1 MPKSSNEQSDAP
13 ERRSQANWWRT
24 VNRRRPVIGDVRPA
38 MRVGATH
45 RRDPWPPQSTRRSP
59 PPAGQHDGH
68 PGSTIRAGRRRASSS
83 SSTTSNASSPG
94 GPRPSWAPT
103 TQPVTRRAPRMCS
116 RSASASVSREVGG
129 PEDRR
134 CFRARPAAPGSATF
148 RPAPKA
154 ESRDEFFPRER
165 TCRRAAAQRDATR
178 ARGKPNGN
186 RLPSVGAVARS
197 GDRTT
202 RGWRVSCRFHASV
215 DVSDGAAR
223 CRCSL
228 RAGWPWAVITRNGV
242 DRLERV
248 RFLPNVALSADG
260 NLPDSSRCVNSD
272 LKRSQKQ
279 AQPQPRRQ
287 RTFPR
292 TSIRRHA
299 IRGHAE
305 QALQVRQRRR
315 YQK

>member
-1 MPKSSNEQSDAP
+1 MTATRGALFGPEDAGLLHLP
-13 ERRSQANWWRT
+13 VQHRT
-24 VNRRRPVIGDVRPA
+24 L
-38 MRVGATH
+38 H
-45 RRDPWPPQSTRRSP
+45 PQ
-59 PPAGQHDGH
+59 
-68 PGSTIRAGRRRASSS
+68 AGRGPLGRAHHSARHAEG
-83 SSTTSNASSPG
+83 TEDVLPLGVGEREPG
-94 GPRPSWAPT
+94 G
-103 TQPVTRRAPRMCS
+103 RR
-116 RSASASVSREVGG
+116 

-134 CFRARPAAPGSATF
+134 CFRARPAAPGAATSG
-148 RPAPKA
+148 RPPRQNRAT
-154 ESRDEFFPRER
+154 SFFPGKEHADALLRNVTPREPGESP
-165 TCRRAAAQRDATR
+165 TEI
-178 ARGKPNGN
+178 GY
-186 RLPSVGAVARS
+186 LRS
-197 GDRTT
+197 GPWHGRATVQQE
-202 RGWRVSCRFHASV
+202 G
-215 DVSDGAAR
+215 GAFLPFPCVGRCVLRAQAR